1 MRQPANKGGLL
12 VRLSERA
19 DALAHRPFSE
29 GNIVGPAGNHM
40 EHASGC
46 IDHRNRHLMGV
57 SGPIRVSIEV
67 HRPMDTQLL
76 TGTEQD
82 VRFFLTV
89 CAASLDR
96 RYSLH

>member
-1 MRQPANKGGLL
+1 
-12 VRLSERA
+12 
-19 DALAHRPFSE
+19 
-29 GNIVGPAGNHM
+29 M

-46 IDHRNRHLMGV
+46 IDHRNRHSMGV

-76 TGTEQD
+76 TGTQQD
-82 VRFFLTV
+82 VRYFLTV